1 MSFFMSFFMRSR
13 WLKSDLRKLR
23 KNSAAA
29 LVSIAPTMKI
39 ASNDDESVKPPT
51 GYWRWG
57 ERRANGASVLIE
69 RRAVWVNSALMV
81 ALVFAAIAYL
91 SLGSLTLMPRE
102 VIMALA
108 GQGDMMTGFMVQELR
123 LPRLVAACL
132 TGGAF
137 ALAGILM
144 QTLARNRLA
153 TPGIIGID
161 NGATAFAVAS
171 VVGMSV
177 SIAPS
182 TMALTGAVT
191 AAVLTF
197 GLAAGSGT
205 QGYRFIVAGIGVG
218 AVFGAITQLLLARVA
233 IDTAN
238 AAYPWTVGS
247 LNARSGG
254 SVHLLGVGLA
264 VGFVTALAL
273 ARSLTILRFS
283 EATANG
289 LGVNAKVRRIQILL
303 LSVVLTALAVAVAG
317 PVGMVGLI
325 GPEIARALSTPRH
338 VPVVAATLAGAL
350 VMVLADLMG
359 RTLLAPIELPVGIV
373 TAIIGG
379 PWLLWILM
387 RPQRS
392 HA

>member
-1 MSFFMSFFMRSR
+1 
-13 WLKSDLRKLR
+13 
-23 KNSAAA
+23 
-29 LVSIAPTMKI
+29 MKI

-171 VVGMSV
+171 IVGMSV

>member
-1 MSFFMSFFMRSR
+1 MSDSMTSR
-13 WLKSDLRKLR
+13 WLKQ
-23 KNSAAA
+23 NTAA
-29 LVSIAPTMKI
+29 LVSKATTFDMAPRDSQRL
-39 ASNDDESVKPPT
+39 APPD

-57 ERRANGASVLIE
+57 GGHDAGLSVLIE
-69 RRAVWVNSALMV
+69 RRSVVVCVGLAL
-81 ALVFAAIAYL
+81 ALILSCIAYL
-91 SLGSLTLMPRE
+91 SVGSLMFDPRA
-102 VIMALA
+102 VVQAVA
-108 GQGDMMTGFMVQELR
+108 GQGDMMTVFTVQELR
-123 LPRLVAACL
+123 LPRLAAACF

-171 VVGMSV
+171 VVGMGV
-177 SIAPS
+177 SLAPS
-182 TMALTGAVT
+182 AMALSGAVT

-197 GLAAGSGT
+197 GLATGSGT

-254 SVHLLGVGLA
+254 SVQLLGIGLA
-264 VGFVTALAL
+264 VGFVGALAL

-283 EATANG
+283 EATARG
-289 LGVNAKVRRIQILL
+289 LGVSVKARRFQVLL
-303 LSVVLTALAVAVAG
+303 LSVSLTALAVAVAG

-338 VPVVAATLAGAL
+338 VPIVAATLAGAL
-350 VMVLADLMG
+350 VMVLADMAG

-373 TAIIGG
+373 TAVIGG

>member
-1 MSFFMSFFMRSR
+1 MGMS
-13 WLKSDLRKLR
+13 
-23 KNSAAA
+23 
-29 LVSIAPTMKI
+29 TE
-39 ASNDDESVKPPT
+39 DDMAIKPPS
-51 GYWRWG
+51 GYWRWSEPSHKG
-57 ERRANGASVLIE
+57 RNILIE
-69 RRAVWVNSALMV
+69 RRAVWVNSGLV
-81 ALVFAAIAYL
+81 LALVLAVIAYL
-91 SLGSLTLMPRE
+91 CLGSLTLDPRD
-102 VIMALA
+102 VISALL
-108 GQGDMMTGFMVQELR
+108 GQGDMMTIFMVQELR
-123 LPRLVAACL
+123 LPRLMAACL

-177 SIAPS
+177 SLAPS
-182 TMALTGAVT
+182 AMALTGAVT

-218 AVFGAITQLLLARVA
+218 AVFGAITQLLLARVP

-254 SVHLLGVGLA
+254 SVQLLAIGL
-264 VGFVTALAL
+264 VLGFVAALAL

-283 EATANG
+283 EATASG
-289 LGVNAKVRRIQILL
+289 LGVNTKLRRIQILL

-325 GPEIARALSTPRH
+325 GPEIARSLSTTRH
-338 VPVVAATLAGAL
+338 VPIVAATLAGAL
-350 VMVLADLMG
+350 VMVLADLAG